1 MWNVEGE
8 VGDGMDGMG
17 WDGMGWD
24 GMGYGE
30 VCVLLLLKRR
40 LIDGCLQ

>member
-17 WDGMGWD
+17 WDGMGC
-24 GMGYGE
+24 GE
-30 VCVLLLLKRR
+30 VCVLLLLKR
-40 LIDGCLQ
+40 